1 MNSPTIVCAAVIISG
16 GRVLIVKRRSGSHG
30 GGRWEFPGGK
40 LEYGEDT
47 IDCLVREIKEELGC
61 SIRAESLYDVS
72 SHIYPDGRHYVI
84 LFYRCAIVDGEL
96 KALEHEEVKWV
107 KPSELKDYEF
117 VGADKEVAAKLT

>member
-1 MNSPTIVCAAVIISG
+1 MVTAAVLISNG
-16 GRVLIVKRRSGSHG
+16 KLLIAKRRSGSHG

-47 IDCLVREIKEELGC
+47 KDCLVREIREEIGC
-61 SIRAESLYDVS
+61 SIRVESLYDVS

-84 LFYRCAIVDGEL
+84 IFYRCAIADGEP

-107 KPSELKDYEF
+107 KLSDLKDYEF
-117 VGADKEVAAKLT
+117 VGADKEVAAKLRSVELV